1 MLISPALL
9 VFVLVLITMDR
20 RIELVISEIETD
32 FVRARDTAELAALV
46 NLSASRFRH
55 LFKEE
60 TGRTIIQYLRE
71 LRLQRAELLLR
82 TTFLS
87 IKEVM
92 SESGLTST
100 THFVQYFK
108 KRYGFTP
115 SGYRKHL
122 AVFVKH

>member
-1 MLISPALL
+1 
-9 VFVLVLITMDR
+9 MDR
-20 RIELVISEIETD
+20 RIELVILQIEADVT
-32 FVRARDTAELAALV
+32 RAWETAELAALV

-60 TGRTIIQYLRE
+60 TGQATGQFLRE

-92 SESGLTST
+92 LEAGLTSSS
-100 THFVQYFK
+100 HFVQYFK
-108 KRYGFTP
+108 RKYGVTP
-115 SGYRKHL
+115 SGYRKRL
-122 AVFVKH
+122 ATKAKH